1 LRVRAAKVDA
11 MVASFGAKDSLLL
24 EVDWAG
30 EVGAT
35 SADATRGSLRLWANG
50 EEVWPGGNYELGFE
64 WTWVE
69 LAEFLAGFWPWL
81 MWENGLPFDLQGGSI
96 QRVRVD
102 LQRRWSL
109 LSMAVREVEEED
121 FFSFLERHDLARGI
135 SGAVAPSVWIIREGN
150 DCWISTE
157 DGALLARFKA
167 VQETLSSFV
176 EVVLARLDGVEDARA
191 EALRTVWESRLAVD
205 SEQAVSIVTGLD
217 QQVVA
222 ELQGDQDP
230 AGFWEFDENQFEI
243 TELMAAARLS
253 AALPTS
259 DAAKVLDAVRSTPRH
274 ATPKLDDLAPL
285 ALDELPVGPEWYP
298 YDQGY
303 FVADWLRR
311 RLEINTSDPADPE
324 NLLKRWGVS
333 IGEVSLGTDAVD
345 AIACWGPRH
354 GPTVFLNKHGSHN
367 RSEEG
372 RRATYAHE
380 IAHLLLDRTQALPLA
395 EVIGGRAV
403 GTTEERARA
412 FAAQLLLPK
421 DEAGAWFA
429 SSSNPERTVREL
441 RKHYG
446 VSYEIIAW
454 QARNSSVELPAKARS
469 ILRRFVSQPWRF

>member
-1 LRVRAAKVDA
+1 

-24 EVDWAG
+24 EVDWTR

-50 EEVWPGGNYELGFE
+50 EEVWPGGNYEPGLE

-69 LAEFLAGFWPWL
+69 LAEFLSAFWPWL
-81 MWENGLPFDLQGGSI
+81 MWENGFPFELQGGSI
-96 QRVRVD
+96 ERVRVD

-121 FFSFLERHDLARGI
+121 FFSFLERHDLARGL
-135 SGAVAPSVWIIREGN
+135 SGAVVPSVWIIREGN

-157 DGALLARFKA
+157 DGASLARFRTILE
-167 VQETLSSFV
+167 VLSSFV
-176 EVVLARLDGVEDARA
+176 EAVIARLDGVKDARA
-191 EALRTVWESRLAVD
+191 EALRTAWESRLAVD

-222 ELQGDQDP
+222 ELQGNQD
-230 AGFWEFDENQFEI
+230 AADFWEFDENQFEI

-253 AALPTS
+253 AALPTA
-259 DAAKVLDAVRSTPRH
+259 DTANILDAVRSTPRR
-274 ATPKLDDLAPL
+274 ATPKLDDLASL
-285 ALDELPVGPEWYP
+285 ALEELPVGPEWYP

-303 FVADWLRR
+303 FIADWLRR
-311 RLEINTSDPADPE
+311 RLDINAGDRVDPE
-324 NLLKRWGVS
+324 VLLEKWGVS
-333 IGEVSLGTDAVD
+333 IGEVSLQTDGMD

-354 GPTVFLNKHGSHN
+354 GPTVFLNKRGAHN
-367 RSEEG
+367 RSQEG
-372 RRATYAHE
+372 KRATYAHE
-380 IAHLLLDRTQALPLA
+380 IAHLLLDRTEALPLA

-421 DEAGAWFA
+421 EEAGGWLA
-429 SSSNPERTVREL
+429 SSSAPVRTVREL
-441 RKHYG
+441 RKQYG
-446 VSYEIIAW
+446 VSYEIVAW
-454 QARNSSVELPAKARS
+454 QARNSSIELPAKARS